1 MTNFAGFYI
10 LGDSEDD
17 EPEIQDAI
25 QKFKKGSRDFNYLL
39 IPLESVGS
47 LVWIDGRQ
55 AWRLYFKG
63 PPDAIPP
70 YVGIDRQNLPGW
82 LSEKLPAHIL

>member
-10 LGDSEDD
+10 LGDSADDD
-17 EPEIQDAI
+17 EEVLEARL
-25 QKFKKGSRDFNYLL
+25 KFQNGSRNFNYLL
-39 IPLESVGS
+39 IPLESIEF
-47 LVWIDGRQ
+47 LVWIEDMQ
-55 AWRLYFKG
+55 LWRLYLKG
-63 PPDAIPP
+63 FPDATSP